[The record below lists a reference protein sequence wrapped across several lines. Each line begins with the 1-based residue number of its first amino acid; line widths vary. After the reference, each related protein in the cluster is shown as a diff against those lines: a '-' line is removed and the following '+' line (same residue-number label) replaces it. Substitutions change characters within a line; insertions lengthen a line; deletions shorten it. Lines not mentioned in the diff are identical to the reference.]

1 MKCPAGHESAAT
13 DYCDI
18 CGEAMDP
25 AASRDSVATAT
36 ESPDASA
43 GATGVPTEGDPPCPN
58 CGIPNPPE
66 ALFCENCG
74 YDHTTG
80 AMPRREDPAASTAP
94 DTNTSPALAK
104 AWVAEVWIDPQWYA
118 AQESPDPLPS
128 PGLPAVVVLKH
139 TSLLIGR
146 TSVSRGIT
154 PDIDCGNDNG
164 VSRRHAQLTTDGT
177 RWFVEDL
184 QSSNGT
190 FVGDATGTPPTSP
203 IAIGRKV
210 EVAED
215 ARIYVGSWTRIVLR
229 EALDGEV

>member
-1 MKCPAGHESAAT
+1 
-13 DYCDI
+13 
-18 CGEAMDP
+18 
-25 AASRDSVATAT
+25 
-36 ESPDASA
+36 
-43 GATGVPTEGDPPCPN
+43 
-58 CGIPNPPE
+58 
-66 ALFCENCG
+66 
-74 YDHTTG
+74 
-80 AMPRREDPAASTAP
+80 
-94 DTNTSPALAK
+94 
-104 AWVAEVWIDPQWYA
+104 
-118 AQESPDPLPS
+118 
-128 PGLPAVVVLKH
+128 
-139 TSLLIGR
+139 
-146 TSVSRGIT
+146 VSRGIT